1 MGVIEEVINSVREAF
16 ADEGVDEQIL
26 QELKQS
32 WDRRLRESKVLEPA
46 PSTDTVPGA
55 SPGAGGGAGTAS
67 NSAPNSTS
75 NNVGNSGNSG
85 NTSKAKKDNPMMA
98 AGQQSR
104 NWQPQPS
111 LVAQV
116 DGPHD
121 SSDEDGDDD
130 EDIDNDDDRDEND
143 DEQNDEENEGEDD
156 QVLIHFLFPFIVDV
170 I

>member
-1 MGVIEEVINSVREAF
+1 MIEEVINSVREAF

-46 PSTDTVPGA
+46 PSTDTVPGP
-55 SPGAGGGAGTAS
+55 SPGAGGGASTAS
-67 NSAPNSTS
+67 NSAPNNTS
-75 NNVGNSGNSG
+75 NNVGTNSGNSG
-85 NTSKAKKDNPMMA
+85 NSSNSGNSKAKKDNPMMT

-111 LVAQV
+111 LVAQL

-156 QVLIHFLFPFIVDV
+156 QVLIHFLLFHY
-170 I
+170 